1 MIKFI
6 STCIILCF
14 ISSSASAFN
23 LLCEGRYSSDP
34 EEKSVLFLHNN
45 TNEVISI
52 KGFNYVRHEI
62 KYINRYDDNTVYDL
76 YQIMHTDLSEGI
88 ILTDGDLGSITQLRE
103 YSSDST
109 ISFLTTVLG
118 FNSGVNN
125 SAPDPDASYALI
137 GGTCVKISDK
147 LNKELMSFESDDLS
161 KFITDKTDEEIKSF
175 ESSKLIEFIKE
186 PTIHNL
192 IKLY

>member
-1 MIKFI
+1 
-6 STCIILCF
+6 
-14 ISSSASAFN
+14 
-23 LLCEGRYSSDP
+23 
-34 EEKSVLFLHNN
+34 
-45 TNEVISI
+45 
-52 KGFNYVRHEI
+52 
-62 KYINRYDDNTVYDL
+62 
-76 YQIMHTDLSEGI
+76 MHTDLSEGI
-88 ILTDGDLGSITQLRE
+88 ILTDGVQGSITQLLE
-103 YSSDST
+103 YSSSST

-118 FNSGVNN
+118 LPLGYKNL
-125 SAPDPDASYALI
+125 APDPDASYASI

>member
-14 ISSSASAFN
+14 ISSSANAFN

-34 EEKSVLFLHNN
+34 EKKSVLFLHNN

-103 YSSDST
+103 YSSDSR
-109 ISFLTTVLG
+109 ISFLTTMLGDNLG
-118 FNSGVNN
+118 FNS
-125 SAPDPDASYALI
+125 APDSEESYAFF
-137 GGTCVKISDK
+137 GGVCVKISDK
-147 LNKELMSFESDDLS
+147 LNEELMSFDSGDLS

-175 ESSKLIEFIKE
+175 ESSKLIEFIKD

>member
-34 EEKSVLFLHNN
+34 EEKTVFFLHNN

-52 KGFNYVRHEI
+52 KGFNYVRHKI
-62 KYINRYDDNTVYDL
+62 KYINRYDDDTVYDL

-88 ILTDGDLGSITQLRE
+88 ILTDGVQGSITQLQE
-103 YSSDST
+103 YNSSSK
-109 ISFLTTVLG
+109 ISFLSTILG
-118 FNSGVNN
+118 SNLGSKN
-125 SAPDPDASYALI
+125 SAPDPDESYASF

-147 LNKELMSFESDDLS
+147 LNEELMSFESDDLS
-161 KFITDKTDEEIKSF
+161 KFITDKTDEEIRSF
-175 ESSKLIEFIKE
+175 ESSKLIEFIQD